1 MVPLVDDAV
10 ASLDTP
16 PLEVDDCR
24 SILADLCQSTH
35 SVLDICSETP
45 EDVSDAL
52 EKLDVNAKVA
62 SPDNRSGLA
71 SLVATVDE
79 ISRTIHDI

>member
-10 ASLDTP
+10 ACLDTP

-24 SILADLCQSTH
+24 SILADLCQSIH
-35 SVLDICSETP
+35 SLLEICSETS

-52 EKLDVNAKVA
+52 EKLDINPKVA
-62 SPDNRSGLA
+62 IPDNRSGLA

-79 ISRTIHDI
+79 ISRTIQTI

>member
-1 MVPLVDDAV
+1 MVPLADDAV
-10 ASLDTP
+10 ACLDTP

-24 SILADLCQSTH
+24 SILADLCQSIH
-35 SVLDICSETP
+35 SLLEICTETS

-52 EKLDVNAKVA
+52 EKLDINAKFA
-62 SPDNRSGLA
+62 IPDNRAGLA

-79 ISRTIHDI
+79 IARTIQTI